1 MDNNQER
8 YQHIKFSSVEI
19 PKMKEIPTNKNYF
32 NAGIDNKFFEHLIYY
47 YENSSAHSSFIKTL
61 AYKVVG
67 TGMQGV
73 TPQDSQIIKDY
84 KFNEIFGKAT
94 LDYSIFG
101 GFCLELI
108 YNANHT
114 KINQVNYVDYSK
126 VRSGFIDADTDK
138 VSLYFYS
145 PDWFKYSHKEI
156 DMVQS
161 FNPEPGNENIQFY
174 YFKEHTPGLE
184 VYPKPL
190 YYGGLNWIYTDIQLA
205 TYYSNL
211 VKNNFVS
218 NTIISVQAPM
228 DTEKQVDFEN
238 GIKKDFTSS
247 ENAGSILVI
256 YGDGSSEDPIKI
268 IKFNDGA
275 DDSKYQWLSQHI
287 LDQIIVAHRIPNPII
302 AGIRVQGSLGGTQ
315 EMMDSE
321 RIYNVNVIYPARN
334 KILNCFNQI
343 IAYLQTPF
351 QYTVSDNTLFPE
363 TKTIQ

>member
-1 MDNNQER
+1 MDKKGR
-8 YQHIKFSSVEI
+8 YRIQFSTVEI
-19 PKMKEIPTNKNYF
+19 PKMKEVPTNNNYF
-32 NAGIDNKFFEHLIYY
+32 KAGNDNKFFEHLIYY
-47 YENSSAHSSFIKTL
+47 YENSSSHSSFVKNL

-67 TGMQGV
+67 SGMSG
-73 TPQDSQIIKDY
+73 TTEEDNLAIKSY
-84 KFNEIFGKAT
+84 NFNEIFGKVS

-108 YNANHT
+108 YSDDHKQIN
-114 KINQVNYVDYSK
+114 KINYVDFSK
-126 VRSGFIDADTDK
+126 VRSGFIDQDTDK
-138 VSLYFYS
+138 VNLYFYS
-145 PDWFKYSHKEI
+145 PNWLKNYSKEI
-156 DMVQS
+156 DIVQS
-161 FNPEPGNENIQFY
+161 FDPTPGNDNLQFF

-228 DTEKQVDFEN
+228 DTEKQIEFEN
-238 GIKKDFTSS
+238 GIKDDFTSS

-256 YGDGSSEDPIKI
+256 YGDGSSEDPIKV

-275 DDSKYQWLSQHI
+275 DDTKYQWLSQHI
-287 LDQIIVAHRIPNPII
+287 LDQIIVAHRIPSPII
-302 AGIRVQGSLGGTQ
+302 AGVRIQGSLGGTQ

-334 KILNCFNQI
+334 KILASFNQI
-343 IAYLQTPF
+343 IPYLQTPF
-351 QYTVSDNTLFPE
+351 NYTVNDNNLF
-363 TKTIQ
+363 TIK